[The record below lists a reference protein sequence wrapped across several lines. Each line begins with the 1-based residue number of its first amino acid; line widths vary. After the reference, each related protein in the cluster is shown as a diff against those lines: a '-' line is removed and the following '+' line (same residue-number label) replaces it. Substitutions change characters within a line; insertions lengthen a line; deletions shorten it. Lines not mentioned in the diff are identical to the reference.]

1 MLVSYDISD
10 DKTRT
15 RFSKYLNKFGHRI
28 QYSVYQID
36 NSNNVIDNI
45 LIELD
50 ENFRADFME
59 TDSVIIFNIK
69 REGDIIRYGY
79 AAHEDEG
86 VIIV

>member
-1 MLVSYDISD
+1 M
-10 DKTRT
+10 
-15 RFSKYLNKFGHRI
+15 

-36 NSNNVIDNI
+36 HSNNVMDNI

-79 AAHEDEG
+79 VAHEDEG

>member
-1 MLVSYDISD
+1 M
-10 DKTRT
+10 
-15 RFSKYLNKFGHRI
+15 
-28 QYSVYQID
+28 
-36 NSNNVIDNI
+36 DNI

-79 AAHEDEG
+79 VAHEDEG